1 MFKNTT
7 DWISVGNR
15 KRESEEEM
23 YIPFLKIPVLNMMDN
38 LSFENLIP
46 WERV

>member
-23 YIPFLKIPVLNMMDN
+23 YIH
-38 LSFENLIP
+38 SFFEDTRT
-46 WERV
+46 EYDG